1 MELLQKLADQGV
13 VALLLAISLLI
24 NYKLGSMLLDEKDKR
39 IEGAEKLRDD
49 IALRDKY
56 IQEAMQ
62 LTTSK
67 IRVSKEAQ
75 NADKNA

>member
-1 MELLQKLADQGV
+1 MEDLIGSLAKNGLLSI
-13 VALLLAISLLI
+13 LLAISLLI
-24 NYKLGSMLLDEKDKR
+24 NWKLGNMLLAEKDKR

-62 LTTSK
+62 LQTDK
-67 IRVSKEAQ
+67 IKVSKEAQ
-75 NADKNA
+75 SG

>member
-1 MELLQKLADQGV
+1 MELLKELSDYGV
-13 VALLLAISLLI
+13 SYLLLAISLYA
-24 NYKLGSMLLDEKDKR
+24 NYKLGMLVLKEKDKR

-62 LTTSK
+62 LTTDKIKISK
-67 IRVSKEAQ
+67 KAEQ
-75 NADKNA
+75 